1 MFLQQLNTIATVYFS
16 KFINTGDKLLDN
28 TIISICV
35 ILCSS
40 SLLNI
45 VSNWKRYINCALFWT
60 YRMYRDPL
68 KVKNVPYIYDYS
80 AFQSIDDFRQKTRGS
95 LVHLNELIIEQHL
108 RERGSNARISY
119 NDMSPIIMKFIQD
132 NNIHPMLDK
141 DDNYLRSIDNDDI
154 IYPLTVSRSGAM
166 VYFLHSMC
174 SLVTTTSH
182 RDAIYVCDGLEKYI
196 VEAILTDS
204 IKISTEDIFV
214 SEYKEDERRYDLKSI
229 GKVNKKKTF
238 DALFYPQKTE
248 LVNLLT
254 KFKAGKMYPE
264 HIPIDNKLGILL
276 YGPPGTGKTGT
287 ISAVANM
294 LRRSILVINFA
305 EIKTCK
311 QLDEVMNPKN
321 CSKYVYVFDEFD
333 CVLDVISGNHDREKK
348 SDSQDWGKMLMA
360 AEGDER
366 KAILKMMREG
376 RGKHTDS
383 PIDLAHLLQKLDG
396 LESAQHRIIVATT
409 NNPDKIN
416 PALLRPGRFD
426 IKICL
431 GLCTSTMI
439 VDILTN
445 FYQGDASMR
454 QQIAAASMPENTYSA
469 LQLINMAIQARDLP
483 SLLATLKTAPS
494 PDLNIT
500 V

>member
-16 KFINTGDKLLDN
+16 KYINTGDKLLDN
-28 TIISICV
+28 TIISVCV

-40 SLLNI
+40 CLLNI
-45 VSNWKRYINCALFWT
+45 VSNWKRYINCVVFWLN
-60 YRMYRDPL
+60 RMYRNPL
-68 KVKNVPYIYDYS
+68 KIKGVPYIYDYS
-80 AFQSIDDFRQKTRGS
+80 AFQSIDDFRQKTRGT
-95 LVHLNELIIEQHL
+95 LAHIGENNIEHHLKG
-108 RERGSNARISY
+108 RGSNVRITY
-119 NDMSPIIMKFIQD
+119 NDLNTIIMKFIRD
-132 NNIHPMLDK
+132 NNIQPMLDK
-141 DDNYLRSIDNDDI
+141 NDDYLRSIDSDDI
-154 IYPLTVSRSGAM
+154 IYPLVVSRSGAM
-166 VYFLHSMC
+166 VYYLQSIIAV
-174 SLVTTTSH
+174 VTTTSH
-182 RDAIYVCDGLEKYI
+182 QDSMYVCDALEKYA
-196 VEAILTDS
+196 VEAILNDS
-204 IKISTEDIFV
+204 VKISTEDIFV

-238 DALFYPQKTE
+238 DALFYPQKSE

-254 KFKAGKMYPE
+254 KFKTGKMYPE

-294 LRRSILVINFA
+294 LRRSILLINFA

-321 CSKYVYVFDEFD
+321 CAKYVYVFDEFD
-333 CVLDVISGNHDREKK
+333 CVLDVISGNPDREKK
-348 SDSQDWGKMLMA
+348 SESQDWGKMLLC
-360 AEGDER
+360 AEGEER

-376 RGKHTDS
+376 RGKQNDT
-383 PIDLAHLLQKLDG
+383 PIDLAYLLQKLDG
-396 LESAQHRIIVATT
+396 LESAQDRIIIATT

-431 GLCTSTMI
+431 GLCTSAMV

-445 FYQGDASMR
+445 FYQGDAAMR
-454 QQIAAASMPENTYSA
+454 QQITVAAVPENTYSA
-469 LQLINMAIQARDLP
+469 LQLINMAIQAPDLP
-483 SLLATLKTAPS
+483 ALLSTLKTPPA

-500 V
+500 A